1 MKKKCR
7 TICIILF
14 AFLLLPYIITVL
26 INGKSVHGNG
36 DNSPFYVKVQ
46 AGEREK
52 KVLWEDYLAGVVAKE
67 IQPDYHMEMLK
78 VQTIL
83 TRTNLYCKIEEKK
96 DVVFSGEYMT
106 KGEMEKVW
114 GQKKGERIYKK
125 LKKAVAETEGKAI
138 LYKGK
143 PASASFHKLSNGKT
157 RNGNEVL
164 GGENYPYLKTK
175 DCPKDIE
182 NKWQLQTLELTYQE
196 AKEYCQ
202 SFLTAV
208 DKKEAEKPFTKEDF
222 EVKQKASAGYVTKVR
237 IGKQI
242 YAGEEFRKALGLP
255 SSCFS
260 FQDKNGML
268 KITTKGVGHG
278 IGLSQYTANEMA
290 KEGKMHEEILQYFFE
305 GTEIREVAEI
315 LLNIE

>member
-125 LKKAVAETEGKAI
+125 LKKAVSETEGKAI

-143 PASASFHKLSNGKT
+143 PALC
-157 RNGNEVL
+157 L
-164 GGENYPYLKTK
+164 
-175 DCPKDIE
+175 
-182 NKWQLQTLELTYQE
+182 
-196 AKEYCQ
+196 
-202 SFLTAV
+202 
-208 DKKEAEKPFTKEDF
+208 
-222 EVKQKASAGYVTKVR
+222 
-237 IGKQI
+237 
-242 YAGEEFRKALGLP
+242 
-255 SSCFS
+255 FS
-260 FQDKNGML
+260 
-268 KITTKGVGHG
+268 
-278 IGLSQYTANEMA
+278 
-290 KEGKMHEEILQYFFE
+290 
-305 GTEIREVAEI
+305 
-315 LLNIE
+315 

>member
-125 LKKAVAETEGKAI
+125 LKKAVSETEGKAI

-182 NKWQLQTLELTYQE
+182 NKWQLQTLESVSYTHLT
-196 AKEYCQ
+196 
-202 SFLTAV
+202 
-208 DKKEAEKPFTKEDF
+208 
-222 EVKQKASAGYVTKVR
+222 
-237 IGKQI
+237 
-242 YAGEEFRKALGLP
+242 LP
-255 SSCFS
+255 T
-260 FQDKNGML
+260 
-268 KITTKGVGHG
+268 I
-278 IGLSQYTANEMA
+278 A
-290 KEGKMHEEILQYFFE
+290 
-305 GTEIREVAEI
+305 
-315 LLNIE
+315 